1 MKLYNGLIKYG
12 NKDQI
17 DDVTIVDNSFSFK
30 ALIFNPLWFFYHR
43 MWQEF
48 FLLIFISVLISF
60 IPLPEIDVILMQFA
74 LYIAVALNSRSWL
87 IEHLIKRKKYQQ
99 VAMVFANNATD
110 AKLKFINQIITKK
123 SIQNEDA
130 FEQLI
135 KNIKK

>member
-17 DDVTIVDNSFSFK
+17 DDVIIVDNSFSFK

-43 MWQEF
+43 MWRE
-48 FLLIFISVLISF
+48 FLLLILLSVVIAFLPISENDILLIQ
-60 IPLPEIDVILMQFA
+60 IA
-74 LYIAVALNSRSWL
+74 LYFAIALNSRTWL
-87 IEHLIKRKKYQQ
+87 IDHLVKRKKYQQ
-99 VAMVFANNATD
+99 VAMVFANNITE

-130 FEQLI
+130 FEQII

>member
-17 DDVTIVDNSFSFK
+17 DDVIIVDNSFSFK

-48 FLLIFISVLISF
+48 FLLIVMSVLLTYL
-60 IPLPEIDVILMQFA
+60 PLAQIDVVFMQFA
-74 LYIAVALNSRSWL
+74 LYIMVALNSRSWL
-87 IEHLIKRKKYQQ
+87 IDHLIKHKKYQQ
-99 VAMVFANNATD
+99 LAMVFATNATE
-110 AKLKFINQIITKK
+110 AKLKFINQIIAKK

-130 FEQLI
+130 FEQII

>member
-12 NKDQI
+12 NNDQI
-17 DDVTIVDNSFSFK
+17 DDVIIVDNSFSFK

-48 FLLIFISVLISF
+48 FLLILISVIITLL
-60 IPLPEIDVILMQFA
+60 PLDEVDLILMQIA
-74 LYIAVALNSRSWL
+74 LYVAIALNSRTWL
-87 IEHLIKRKKYQQ
+87 IDHLIKRKKYQQ
-99 VAMVFANNATD
+99 VAMVFANNTTE

-130 FEQLI
+130 FSQI
-135 KNIKK
+135 IKKIKK

>member
-17 DDVTIVDNSFSFK
+17 DDVIIVDNSFSFK

-43 MWQEF
+43 MWRE
-48 FLLIFISVLISF
+48 FLLLILLSVVIALFPISETDILLIQ
-60 IPLPEIDVILMQFA
+60 IA
-74 LYIAVALNSRSWL
+74 LYFAIALNSRTWL
-87 IEHLIKRKKYQQ
+87 IDHLVKRKKYQQ
-99 VAMVFANNATD
+99 VAMVFANNITE

-130 FEQLI
+130 FEQII